1 MSAATAAFVQPNDSP
16 YMKELI
22 VRWYQ
27 FGAFSPVF
35 RTHGCRLGPSEPD
48 TDKCKPAQNSCGFN
62 EIWSYGN
69 DTEALLVKMVEFRSR
84 VLKPYIQALDANVT
98 KFGVPT
104 MRPLAYE
111 FPLDQGCRGIDDQYM
126 LGPKY
131 LVAPV
136 TAQNATTRKLY
147 FPAGADWRDVW
158 SGEVV
163 KGGQAMTVKAPLDV
177 IPAYERQPEGLSQIS
192 IENLHQIF
200 V

>member
-1 MSAATAAFVQPNDSP
+1 MQ
-16 YMKELI
+16 ELI

-35 RTHGCRLGPSEPD
+35 RTHGCRSGPSEPD
-48 TDKCKPAQNSCGFN
+48 TATCKPAQGSCGFN

-69 DTEALLVKMVEFRSR
+69 ATQVMLEKMVIFRSK
-84 VLKPYIQALDANVT
+84 VLKPYIQELDKNVT

-111 FPLDQGCRGIDDQYM
+111 FPNDSGCRHINDQYM

-136 TAQNATTRKLY
+136 TAENATTRTLY
-147 FPAGADWRDVW
+147 FPAGADWLDIFSSKVI
-158 SGEVV
+158 
-163 KGGQAMTVKAPLDV
+163 KGGQSLTVETPLDT
-177 IPAYERQPEGLSQIS
+177 IPVYSRE
-192 IENLHQIF
+192 
-200 V
+200 

>member
-1 MSAATAAFVQPNDSP
+1 M
-16 YMKELI
+16 
-22 VRWYQ
+22 RWNQ
-27 FGAFSPVF
+27 FGAFSPIF

-69 DTEALLVKMVEFRSR
+69 DTETLLVKMVEFLSR
-84 VLKPYIQALDANVT
+84 VLKPYIQALDASVT

-111 FPLDQGCRGIDDQYM
+111 FPSTRAAAASMTSTCLGRSTSSRPSRRRTRRRGR
-126 LGPKY
+126 LS
-131 LVAPV
+131 
-136 TAQNATTRKLY
+136 

-163 KGGQAMTVKAPLDV
+163 KSGQAMTVKAPLDV

-200 V
+200 VYVREEII